1 MKELKVLA
9 SVENLPQVLGFID
22 LELEAAGADMKS
34 QFHIDLAV
42 EEIFVNIA
50 NYAYLEEAGQ
60 ASISI
65 DVSGMPPV
73 AEISF
78 SDAGKPYN
86 PLENADPDTKLGVED
101 REIGG
106 LGIFLVK
113 KNMDEL
119 FYRHEDNHNILTI
132 KKRLQ

>member
-9 SVENLPQVLGFID
+9 SVENLPQVLAFID
-22 LELEAAGADMKS
+22 QELEQVDTDMKT

-50 NYAYLEEAGQ
+50 NYAYLEENGDATINFE
-60 ASISI
+60 IS
-65 DVSGMPPV
+65 GEPPV
-73 AEISF
+73 IQIQFKDS
-78 SDAGKPYN
+78 GKPYN
-86 PLENADPDTKLGVED
+86 PLENKDPDTKLGVED

-113 KNMDEL
+113 KNMDDL
-119 FYRHEDNHNILTI
+119 FYQYEKNQNVLTI
-132 KKRLQ
+132 QKRL